1 MLKCVWSFSFFFFT
15 TVLSQWY
22 FPWDIRIAFPG
33 ESKLRQSRAAQPT
46 LPAGCFSVSIIHR
59 TLTWTTGSLTCAQM
73 LMRAIAHRDIRTHVR
88 ESAQKVD
95 SGRKSLA
102 TPGNQTCV
110 SGVPFRCSTNEL
122 HPLPQNS
129 ALSDKMIRTS
139 LILVDYCSLRHFC
152 FMCFVCVYLRWG
164 WGWG

>member
-1 MLKCVWSFSFFFFT
+1 MGLYVHRNHSGLLGMGKVVLGLFVFLVTIIIFFFFSFFFFT

-22 FPWDIRIAFPG
+22 FPWEIRIAFPG

-88 ESAQKVD
+88 ESALKVD
-95 SGRKSLA
+95 SGRKFLA
-102 TPGNQTCV
+102 APGNQTCV
-110 SGVPFRCSTNEL
+110 SSVPFRCSTNEL
-122 HPLPQNS
+122 NTTTPEL
-129 ALSDKMIRTS
+129 
-139 LILVDYCSLRHFC
+139 CSQ
-152 FMCFVCVYLRWG
+152 
-164 WGWG
+164 